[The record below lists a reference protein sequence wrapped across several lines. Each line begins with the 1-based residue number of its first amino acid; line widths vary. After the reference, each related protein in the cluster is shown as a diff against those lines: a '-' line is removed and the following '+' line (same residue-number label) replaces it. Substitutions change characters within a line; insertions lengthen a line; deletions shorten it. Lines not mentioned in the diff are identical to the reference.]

1 MDVLLPVFIAVLL
14 AETGGRV
21 QARAHSLQL
30 RFDAG
35 GAIIGALTF
44 TTFASL
50 LFAGIGGAIVAGIIN
65 FQARTLM
72 AGLAL
77 LFAGGPMLLRGKA
90 MRDVNGN
97 SAFLT
102 SLKGFAP
109 LQFGDASQFIVFA
122 MAARTGLAGLGVGA
136 GIAATLAAAAI
147 PVMMGRDW
155 PGSLPLAAL
164 RRAAAILLAGAGC
177 WMIVSALRLI

>member
-1 MDVLLPVFIAVLL
+1 MDVVLPVFIAVLL

-21 QARAHSLQL
+21 QARAHGLKL

-35 GAIIGALTF
+35 GAIVGALTF

-50 LFAGIGGAIVAGIIN
+50 LVAGIGGAIVAGIIN

-97 SAFLT
+97 SAFFT
-102 SLKGFAP
+102 SLKGFAQ

-122 MAARTGLAGLGVGA
+122 MAARTGLAGLGVAA
-136 GIAATLAAAAI
+136 GITATLAAATI

-155 PGSLPLAAL
+155 PGALPLAML
-164 RRAAAILLAGAGC
+164 RRIAAILLVASGG
-177 WMIVSALRLI
+177 WMVVVALALV